1 MTLPGWTPRM
11 LSRPARP
18 YSPSSQ
24 AQNNLGTI
32 NERSGPRGQPRHQID
47 YENDPG
53 VEGQPTDERL
63 NELQR
68 QQDELQRQRDRDNTN
83 FYILYAASGIHIAL
97 NLLNGRGNP
106 EPGDGLTQGAG
117 VFRDASAML
126 GAAGSDPGWQGAAA
140 QSYDARNTEQQART
154 NQMAALDTQLAGL
167 LQTQAVEVQNLRVNM
182 GLVSMTLVAGY
193 LAAKMAL
200 AVEASPAACYAIQ
213 TVFATA
219 CLSLDGWLH
228 DEQKVRAQTT
238 GAEIEKLAATYSQI
252 ADAAVASRPLH

>member
-1 MTLPGWTPRM
+1 MPGYANFHAEWEASHAAYRKDPAEFRRM
-11 LSRPARP
+11 E
-18 YSPSSQ
+18 Q
-24 AQNNLGTI
+24 
-32 NERSGPRGQPRHQID
+32 
-47 YENDPG
+47 
-53 VEGQPTDERL
+53 DEL
-63 NELQR
+63 QLEQDELQR

-117 VFRDASAML
+117 VFRDASAIL
-126 GAAGSDPGWQGAAA
+126 RTAGSDPGWQGAAA

-167 LQTQAVEVQNLRVNM
+167 LQTQADEVQNLRVNM

-193 LAAKMAL
+193 LAAKIAL
-200 AVEASPAACYAIQ
+200 EASPAACYAIQ

-228 DEQKVRAQTT
+228 DQQKVRAQTT

-252 ADAAVASRPLH
+252 ADTAVASRPLH

>member
-1 MTLPGWTPRM
+1 MPGYANFHADWAASHAAYRRTP
-11 LSRPARP
+11 PAERIRKE
-18 YSPSSQ
+18 Q
-24 AQNNLGTI
+24 ADLQ
-32 NERSGPRGQPRHQID
+32 QQQD
-47 YENDPG
+47 D
-53 VEGQPTDERL
+53 
-63 NELQR
+63 LQR
-68 QQDELQRQRDRDNTN
+68 QQDELQQQRDRDNTN

-126 GAAGSDPGWQGAAA
+126 GAASSDPGWQGAAA

-167 LQTQAVEVQNLRVNM
+167 LQTQAVEVQLLRVYM
-182 GLVSMTLVAGY
+182 GLNSMTLVAGY
-193 LAAKMAL
+193 MAAKIAL
-200 AVEASPAACYAIQ
+200 AEANPAWCYAIQ
-213 TVFATA
+213 TAFATA

-228 DEQKVRAQTT
+228 DQQTLRAQTT

>member
-1 MTLPGWTPRM
+1 M

-32 NERSGPRGQPRHQID
+32 DERSGSRGQPRQQID
-47 YENDPG
+47 YENDPE
-53 VEGQPTDERL
+53 VMEGQPTNERL
-63 NELQR
+63 
-68 QQDELQRQRDRDNTN
+68 DELQRQRDRDNTN

-117 VFRDASAML
+117 VFRDASAIL
-126 GAAGSDPGWQGAAA
+126 RTAGSDPGWQGAAA

-154 NQMAALDTQLAGL
+154 NQMATLDTQLAGL
-167 LQTQAVEVQNLRVNM
+167 LQTQADEVQLLRVNM

-193 LAAKMAL
+193 AAAKFAL

-219 CLSLDGWLH
+219 CLSLDGRLH